1 MIRRCIH
8 PRTDIAALDLLD
20 AERNAGPT
28 RCSCRRSGSTCT
40 TRPRA
45 GELDDAYGYARASL
59 LHFARWMAKHE
70 YPYLEKPQVL
80 EFPTETWAA
89 QDMRKSEVFDVAA
102 LHAASGERDTFLE
115 RGRFFFDYSVRTL
128 LDMPSHTLTRP
139 TVLMLSYGW
148 LHAFV
153 GRHPGVSLPDAVAAG
168 EDPGTPCSFVPQ
180 KARALR
186 RAKWLAAASG
196 VATLLAAAA
205 LILLL
210 R

>member
-8 PRTDIAALDLLD
+8 PRADIAALDLLD
-20 AERNAGPT
+20 AERKWSYTVFLQAIGKYLHYKAE
-28 RCSCRRSGSTCT
+28 RGQ
-40 TRPRA
+40 
-45 GELDDAYGYARASL
+45 LDDAYGYARASL

-70 YPYLEKPQVL
+70 CPYLDKPAIL
-80 EFPTETWAA
+80 EYPNETWAA

-102 LHAASGERDTFLE
+102 FHATGEERDTFLE

-128 LDMPSHTLTRP
+128 LGMPSHTLTRP

-153 GRHPGVSLPDAVAAG
+153 RRQPGVTLPDAVAAE
-168 EDPGTPCSFVPQ
+168 EDPGPPASFVPQ

-196 VATLLAAAA
+196 IATLLAAAAA